1 MKDTCLKPTQGN
13 IYQTLIDDSIKRRDD
28 LKNFLKILDS
38 VEEGF
43 SIALQG
49 NWGCGKT
56 FFVKQLKMILDA
68 FNSDKSDLDEE
79 KIRRI
84 REIFSD
90 GESVNKYKAVYFD
103 AWMHDDESDP
113 LLSLLYAI
121 IQDEGIRLKNSCN
134 SDLLDIA
141 GEISKLLFNKNP
153 FAIVKSI
160 KDITGKNPLQEV
172 QKERSVYDLTED
184 FIGKLLS
191 SANRL
196 VLFID
201 ELDRCKPT
209 YAVQLLE
216 RVKHY
221 FDDDRIIVVYSVNTS
236 QLTHTIRK
244 CYGENFSAGA
254 YLERFFSISVDIPR
268 VDMRRFVSTLQG
280 FETAVYTVYTETCL
294 RFIRVYSLELRQMS
308 RYLEMAKSA
317 APTETATFT
326 ILYRNDAFAYEL
338 CATYFVPIM
347 IGLKVY
353 DVDLYESF
361 IKGENSAPLL
371 NTVTEDVLS
380 EYWITK
386 LTSDL
391 DTENKAERLKIAAER
406 LDDCYKAL
414 FVRKYHDANDF
425 YDVGREIRFT
435 ARTYREILQ
444 KVSMLGYNK

>member
-1 MKDTCLKPTQGN
+1 MKDTCLKPTQEN

-28 LKNFLKILDS
+28 LKNFLKILDN
-38 VEEGF
+38 VEGGF

-49 NWGCGKT
+49 NWGSGKT

-84 REIFSD
+84 RETFSD
-90 GESVNKYKAVYFD
+90 RESVNNYNAVYFD

-121 IQDEGIRLKNSCN
+121 VQDEGIRLKKSCN

-141 GEISKLLFNKNP
+141 GEISKLLFNKDP

-160 KDITGKNPLQEV
+160 KDITDKNPLQAVE
-172 QKERSVYDLTED
+172 KERSVYDLTED

-268 VDMRRFVSTLQG
+268 VDMRRFVNTLQG
-280 FETAVYTVYTETCL
+280 FETAAHTIYTETCL
-294 RFIRVYSLELRQMS
+294 RFIRVYGLELRHMA
-308 RYLEMAKSA
+308 RYLEMAKYA
-317 APTETATFT
+317 EPTENQRYN
-326 ILYRNDAFAYEL
+326 ILYRNDALAYEL
-338 CATYFVPIM
+338 CATYFVPII

-353 DVDLYESF
+353 DIDLYESF
-361 IKGENSAPLL
+361 VKGENSTPLL
-371 NTVTEDVLS
+371 KTVTAKDLT
-380 EYWITK
+380 EYWITR

-391 DTENKAERLKIAAER
+391 DIENEEERLKIVAER
-406 LDDCYKAL
+406 LDDCYTAL
-414 FVRKYHDANDF
+414 FVRKYHDDNDF

>member
-1 MKDTCLKPTQGN
+1 MKDTCLKPTQEN
-13 IYQTLIDDSIKRRDD
+13 IYQTLIDDNIKRRDD
-28 LKNFLKILDS
+28 LKNFLKILDN
-38 VEEGF
+38 VEGGF

-49 NWGCGKT
+49 NWGSGKT

-84 REIFSD
+84 KEIFSD
-90 GESVNKYKAVYFD
+90 GEPHNYKAVYFD

-121 IQDEGIRLKNSCN
+121 VQDEGIRLKNSYN
-134 SDLLDIA
+134 SDLLDLA
-141 GEISKLLFNKNP
+141 GEISKFFFNKNP
-153 FAIVKSI
+153 FTIVKGI

-268 VDMRRFVSTLQG
+268 VDIRHFVSTLQDFG
-280 FETAVYTVYTETCL
+280 RWSTSVYTETCL
-294 RFIRVYSLELRQMS
+294 RFIRVYSLELRQMA

-317 APTETATFT
+317 EPTESTTYTF
-326 ILYRNDAFAYEL
+326 LYRNDASAYEL

-353 DVDLYESF
+353 DADLYESF
-361 IKGENSAPLL
+361 IKGKNSAPLL
-371 NTVTEDVLS
+371 NTVTPDFLS
-380 EYWITK
+380 GYWIAK
-386 LTSDL
+386 LTAGL
-391 DTENKAERLKIAAER
+391 DIKDADEQLKIAAVK

-414 FVRKYHDANDF
+414 FVQKYHDDNDF
-425 YDVGREIRFT
+425 YNVGKEIRFT
-435 ARTYREILQ
+435 ARTYKEILY